1 MKIITKIREQAAIT
15 ELRKEVRNM
24 HRTPRVISLEKARN
38 IGVLYYLPD
47 ERSYRIVSGFV
58 KQLQDDGKNVKALAY
73 VEDKRLTG
81 QFLPKLSYDFLY
93 PSGLKWNYRPNASMA
108 RDFIDTEFD
117 ILIDLNTGKY
127 LPLTF
132 LTALSKA
139 RFKAGLESEYNKN
152 YLDMMISLKKDVSL
166 EDGIR
171 EMKHYLSLI
180 NRKNEA

>member
-1 MKIITKIREQAAIT
+1 MKIISKIRELAAST
-15 ELRKEVRNM
+15 ELSREVRKL
-24 HRTPRVISLEKARN
+24 HRNPRVINLDKARN

-47 ERSYRIVSGFV
+47 EKSYRTVSGFV
-58 KQLQDDGKNVKALAY
+58 KQLQDKGKTVKALAY

-93 PSGLKWNYRPNASMA
+93 PSGLKWNYRPVAAMA
-108 RDFIDTEFD
+108 RDFMETEYD

-127 LPLTF
+127 LPLIF

-139 RFKAGLESEYNKN
+139 RFKAGIKSEYNKK
-152 YLDMMISLKKDVSL
+152 YLDMMISLKKNQSL

-171 EMKHYLSLI
+171 EMNHYLSLI
-180 NRKNEA
+180 NTNNEA